1 MMRKVNLFL
10 ICLVL
15 TLFFSVRAHAGLGVQ
30 VDYNHFET
38 PEGELSFL
46 EGGDFGLGV
55 RSDFGTSTLA
65 LVLSFDYYFPDGQ
78 IRDVNFYELN
88 ANLVFTFPTE
98 GFRPYVGG
106 GVGIARVSFDEDFF
120 VDSETQ
126 TGVNILGGVKF
137 GGGGL
142 TPFVEGRYVIYDEE
156 EAFANR
162 FVLSGGIMF

>member
-1 MMRKVNLFL
+1 MRIIRPFL
-10 ICLVL
+10 YCLVL
-15 TLFFSVRAHAGLGVQ
+15 MAFSVSAHAGLGVQ
-30 VDYNHFET
+30 VDYNHFES
-38 PEGELSFL
+38 PDGELTFL
-46 EGGDFGLGV
+46 EGGDFGLGI

-78 IRDVNFYELN
+78 IEDVNFYELN

-98 GFRPYVGG
+98 GFRPYFGG
-106 GVGIARVSFDEDFF
+106 GVGIARVSFDQDFF

-142 TPFVEGRYVIYDEE
+142 TPFVEGRYVIYGEE